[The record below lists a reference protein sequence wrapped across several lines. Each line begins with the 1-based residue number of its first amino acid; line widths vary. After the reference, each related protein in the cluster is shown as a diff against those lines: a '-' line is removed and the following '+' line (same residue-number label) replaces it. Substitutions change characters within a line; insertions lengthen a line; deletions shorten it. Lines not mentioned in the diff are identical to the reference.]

1 MIIEQALI
9 EKNPILKLSLDFS
22 LNILDYSQ
30 LLYKANQRII
40 ADQLTRCGTSVGANI
55 IESQNAE
62 SRLDF
67 IHKMKIAAKELDESV
82 FWLILCRSRSNYPDV
97 SELINTAHSLGRLL
111 GKIISSSKL
120 KGK

>member
-9 EKNPILKLSLDFS
+9 DKNPVLRLSLDFS
-22 LNILDYSQ
+22 INILAYSQ
-30 LLYKANQRII
+30 LLYKANQKII

-55 IESQNAE
+55 FESQNAE
-62 SRLDF
+62 SRPDF
-67 IHKMKIAAKELDESV
+67 IHKMKIAAKELDESIY
-82 FWLILCRSRSNYPDV
+82 WLILCRNTRNYPDV
-97 SELINTAHSLGRLL
+97 SELINTAQSLGRLL

>member
-9 EKNPILKLSLDFS
+9 DKNPVLRLSLDFS
-22 LNILDYSQ
+22 INILAYSQ

-55 IESQNAE
+55 FESQNAE
-62 SRLDF
+62 SRPDF
-67 IHKMKIAAKELDESV
+67 IHKMKIAAKELDESIY
-82 FWLILCRSRSNYPDV
+82 WLILCRNTRNYPDV
-97 SELINTAHSLGRLL
+97 SELINTAQSLGRLL